1 MNKLTIILLLCI
13 FCTAAKAHVV
23 VDTKY
28 NLKYENKHWEL
39 DVVMKTA
46 AIYEKVIA
54 LHPELAGESL
64 TSSNFKES
72 VMEYLS
78 DGILLTDGHNDF
90 LLNGEQIILGGH
102 YTRATLNVAEMPK
115 DISKLDIKIDCFTET
130 KAHIVN
136 QLFIYKGE
144 KIQTHYFNEEESN
157 VLFDFEKMEYVEVE
171 SEATFFSNRLQ
182 LNFYIL
188 FILIA
193 ASLVKVCADR
203 KCRLSNKRSTSR

>member
-1 MNKLTIILLLCI
+1 
-13 FCTAAKAHVV
+13 
-23 VDTKY
+23 
-28 NLKYENKHWEL
+28 
-39 DVVMKTA
+39 
-46 AIYEKVIA
+46 
-54 LHPELAGESL
+54 
-64 TSSNFKES
+64 
-72 VMEYLS
+72 
-78 DGILLTDGHNDF
+78 GHNDF